1 MYGARKDDQ
10 YGAPPM
16 DVSKDGQAGA
26 LAAVHAWEPT
36 MVVAAKVPVAPVT
49 VHAGV
54 PTVAAA
60 PVEGPAGALA
70 PAVERGGP
78 ARVWRHA
85 AEKGRSAGGWWRAV
99 D

>member
-1 MYGARKDDQ
+1 
-10 YGAPPM
+10 
-16 DVSKDGQAGA
+16 
-26 LAAVHAWEPT
+26 
-36 MVVAAKVPVAPVT
+36 VT

-54 PTVAAA
+54 PTAAAA

-85 AEKGRSAGGWWRAV
+85 AAVPVVVPAGALVVAAGKAAEKGRSAGGWWRAV